1 MSDYHEPPEELSDEI
16 RDAHRALT
24 SLKEE
29 IEAVDW
35 YIQRA
40 ARARDDDLR
49 RVIEHNRDEEIEH
62 ACLTLEWLR
71 RHRPE
76 WSEAMN
82 TFLFKEGDL
91 LSLEKNQRAK
101 NQGAQHQGAQHQ
113 GAKTLAR
120 IGAVR
125 GRDLA
130 IGSLKSTS
138 RDAGETA

>member
-1 MSDYHEPPEELSDEI
+1 MSDYHEPPSELSDEI

-35 YIQRA
+35 YAQRA
-40 ARARDDDLR
+40 ACVTDDDLR

-71 RHRPE
+71 RRRPE
-76 WSEAMN
+76 WSEAMS

-91 LSLEKNQRAK
+91 LSLEQHKGGKAPTENRAS
-101 NQGAQHQGAQHQ
+101 
-113 GAKTLAR
+113 R
-120 IGAVR
+120 SV
-125 GRDLA
+125 RDLA
-130 IGSLKSTS
+130 IGSLKSAP
-138 RDAGETA
+138 RDAGESA